1 MESKLIYAYKNGE
14 QIDVLIQEWRAN
26 VCTHTI
32 MESKLMYSYNN
43 GEQIDVL
50 IQERRAN

>member
-1 MESKLIYAYKNGE
+1 MYSYKTGE

-26 VCTHTI
+26 VCTHTR
-32 MESKLMYSYNN
+32 MESELMYSYTN

-50 IQERRAN
+50 IQKWIAN